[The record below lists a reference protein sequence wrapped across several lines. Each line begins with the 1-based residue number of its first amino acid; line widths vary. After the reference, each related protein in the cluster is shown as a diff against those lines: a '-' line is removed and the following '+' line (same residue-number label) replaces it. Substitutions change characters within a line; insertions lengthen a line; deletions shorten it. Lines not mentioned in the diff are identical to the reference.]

1 MLRRRL
7 TFANVV
13 SLLALFIAMGTGGAY
28 AANTIGSDDIIDES
42 ILSKDIH
49 NEGVANP
56 DIHDH
61 SISPDKLKDG
71 AVTSPAVADGTLT
84 SADLGFDSVDSGEI
98 RTDAVH
104 GSEVA
109 AGAIDGD
116 ELADGGVTTADI
128 ATGTVTTADIATG
141 AVNAAKVADDS
152 LDAFDLA
159 GGESNGTITLNAGF
173 VANGRCRDFN
183 VAVTGAQV
191 GDAVL
196 FSVNSAVPAGIALSG
211 VRVSAPDNV
220 VAKACNLSGAAF
232 PQLTGVQVAI
242 VTIGI

>member
-13 SLLALFIAMGTGGAY
+13 SLLALFIALGTGGAY

-61 SISPDKLKDG
+61 SISPDKLKDN
-71 AVTSPAVADGTLT
+71 AVTSPAVADGTLAT
-84 SADLGFDSVDSGEI
+84 ADLGFDSVDSGEI

-104 GSEVA
+104 ASEVA
-109 AGAIDGD
+109 PGSIDGD
-116 ELADGGVTTADI
+116 ELVDGGVTTPDI
-128 ATGTVTTADIATG
+128 APG
-141 AVNAAKVADDS
+141 AVTAAKVANDS
-152 LDAFDLA
+152 LGAFDLA

-183 VAVTGAQV
+183 AGVAGAQV

-211 VRVSAPDNV
+211 VRVSAPGNV
-220 VAKACNLSGAAF
+220 VAKACNLSGSAF

>member
-13 SLLALFIAMGTGGAY
+13 SLLALFIALGTGGAY

-49 NEGVANP
+49 SEGVANP
-56 DIHDH
+56 DLHDH
-61 SISPDKLKDG
+61 SISPDKLKDN

-84 SADLGFDSVDSGEI
+84 TDDLGLDSVDTAEI

-109 AGAIDGD
+109 AGSIDQD
-116 ELADGGVTTADI
+116 ELVDGGVTTS
-128 ATGTVTTADIATG
+128 DIATG
-141 AVNAAKVADDS
+141 AVTASDVANDS
-152 LDAFDLA
+152 LTAFDLA
-159 GGESNGTITLNAGF
+159 GGESDGSITLNAGF
-173 VANGRCRDFN
+173 VATGRCRDFN
-183 VAVTGAQV
+183 VAVGGSQP

-196 FSVNSAVPAGIALSG
+196 FSINSAVPAGIALSG
-211 VRVSAPDNV
+211 VRVSVPDNV
-220 VAKACNLSGAAF
+220 VVKACNFTGSTF
-232 PQLTGVQVAI
+232 PQLTGLKVAI